1 MQRYIL
7 QRFVQAIICLLA
19 ISVVVFGLVR
29 LTGDPTMFFIS
40 ESSTQEDYDR
50 IHAQLGLDKP
60 LYIQYGVFLSQVAR
74 GDFGHSIFMKR
85 SVASIIAGRLP
96 ATLELSCT
104 AMALSLLMA
113 LPLGVYAALRRGSL
127 LDLVVRTVA
136 VLGQS
141 MPAFW
146 LGMML
151 ILVFGLYLGV
161 LPLSGRTGPTS
172 VILPAITLGYFFVAG
187 IARLTRSSMLD
198 ILDSEYVKLARIKG
212 LSERTVIWKHAFK
225 NAMLPVVTY
234 TSIMF
239 VAMVGGAVVTETVF
253 AWPGIGQLVIQAVSW
268 RDFPLV
274 QGIVLVIAVM
284 YITANL
290 AVDIIYAYLNPKIRY
305 TR

>member
-1 MQRYIL
+1 
-7 QRFVQAIICLLA
+7 
-19 ISVVVFGLVR
+19 
-29 LTGDPTMFFIS
+29 
-40 ESSTQEDYDR
+40 
-50 IHAQLGLDKP
+50 
-60 LYIQYGVFLSQVAR
+60 
-74 GDFGHSIFMKR
+74 
-85 SVASIIAGRLP
+85 
-96 ATLELSCT
+96 
-104 AMALSLLMA
+104 MALSLLIA
-113 LPLGVYAALRRGSL
+113 LPCGVYAAVRRGRL

-161 LPLSGRTGPTS
+161 LPLGGRTGPTS

-225 NAMLPVVTY
+225 NALLPVVTY

-239 VAMVGGAVVTETVF
+239 VAMIGGAVVTETVF
-253 AWPGIGQLVIQAVSW
+253 SWPGIGQLVIQAVNW

-305 TR
+305 IR

>member
-7 QRFVQAIICLLA
+7 QRFVQAIICLLV
-19 ISVVVFGLVR
+19 ISVIVFGLVR
-29 LTGDPTMFFIS
+29 LTGDPTFFFVS

-74 GDFGHSIFMKR
+74 GDLGHSIFMKR
-85 SVASIIAGRLP
+85 SVTSIIAARLP

-104 AMALSLLMA
+104 AMALSLLIA
-113 LPLGVYAALRRGSL
+113 LPCGVYAAVRRGRL

-161 LPLSGRTGPTS
+161 LPLGGRTGPTS

-187 IARLTRSSMLD
+187 IARITRSSMLD

-225 NAMLPVVTY
+225 NALLPVVTY

-239 VAMVGGAVVTETVF
+239 VAMIGGAVVTETVF
-253 AWPGIGQLVIQAVSW
+253 SWPGIGQLVIQAVNW

-284 YITANL
+284 FITVNL